1 MEAILS
7 TATVPETAGAVA
19 RENVVPSVPEASSRA
34 DLALRLMILIALYA
48 IPIIAVVQP
57 VQDFDIW
64 WHLRTGQWIVEH
76 GTVTTTDPFSSFG
89 EGKPWVAYS
98 WLFEVLVYGLHAWL
112 GLYGILLCRAVL
124 AFAVAVA
131 VHHFV
136 AKREPRFLIATVLAA
151 LAFWAFAPL
160 MTERPWLF
168 TLLFFTLTLGAI
180 LDLRSGRHHVW
191 VWVLPLLY
199 ALWANVHIQFI
210 YGLFVLG
217 LACAA
222 PVIDRLIG
230 RGETGRHADT
240 AGSRDWWQLVALSLV
255 CVAATLVNPYHMRLY
270 AVVLDYAT
278 QPAAFKLVNEH
289 RAMDFRGTVDW
300 IVLGLAGS
308 AAFVLG
314 RRPRLSAFE
323 VLLLVSAAYFS
334 FHTQRDLWFV
344 LLASLTILTVEPRF
358 PGFFTDRFPLTPSR
372 LATLA
377 LGVVLVFA
385 ATAWGRKLTPSRLD
399 EAIREKFPARAAAYV
414 EDHNLEGPLYNHFDW
429 GGYLIWRL
437 PRLKVA
443 IDGRTNLH
451 RDERLLRSVETWAG
465 ERGWDSD
472 PELKAANLVI
482 ASAKGP
488 LASLLR
494 LHEGFRLVHE
504 DYVAA
509 VFVASA
515 NRASKRPAEERADDR
530 TSSSDVR
537 AGEVEPNGR

>member
-1 MEAILS
+1 MEATLS
-7 TATVPETAGAVA
+7 TAGVPATAGTVD
-19 RENVVPSVPEASSRA
+19 RVNVVREFPDCSSRA
-34 DLALRLMILIALYA
+34 DAALRMIILIALYA

-76 GTVTTTDPFSSFG
+76 GTVTASDPFSSFG

-98 WLFEVLVYGLHAWL
+98 WLFEVLVYRLHAWL
-112 GLYGILLCRAVL
+112 GLYGILLYRAVL

-136 AKREPRFLIATVLAA
+136 VKREPRFLIATFLAA

-180 LDLRSGRHHVW
+180 LDLRSGRYHVW
-191 VWVLPLLY
+191 VWVLPFLY

-217 LACAA
+217 LASAA

-230 RGETGRHADT
+230 RGETGRYADT
-240 AGSRDWWQLVALSLV
+240 AGSRDWWRLVALTLA
-255 CVAATLVNPYHMRLY
+255 CVAATFVNPYHTRLY
-270 AVVLDYAT
+270 GVVLDYAT

-289 RAMDFRGTVDW
+289 RAMDFRSAVDW

-314 RRPRLSAFE
+314 RRRRLSAFE
-323 VLLLVSAAYFS
+323 ALLLGSAAYFS

-344 LLASLTILTVEPRF
+344 LLAALTILTVEPRF
-358 PGFFTDRFPLTPSR
+358 PGFFTEPFPLTPSR

-377 LGVVLVFA
+377 MGLVIVIA
-385 ATAWGRKLTPSRLD
+385 VTAWGRKLSHSRLD
-399 EAIREKFPARAAAYV
+399 EAIREKFPARAATYV

-437 PRLKVA
+437 PHLKVA

-465 ERGWDSD
+465 ERGWDAD
-472 PELKAANLVI
+472 PELRAANIVI

-494 LHEGFRLVHE
+494 LHKGFKLVHE
-504 DYVAA
+504 DHVAA

-515 NRASKRPAEERADDR
+515 NRASKTPAEERADDR
-530 TSSSDVR
+530 PTSSDVR
-537 AGEVEPNGR
+537 SREVETDGR